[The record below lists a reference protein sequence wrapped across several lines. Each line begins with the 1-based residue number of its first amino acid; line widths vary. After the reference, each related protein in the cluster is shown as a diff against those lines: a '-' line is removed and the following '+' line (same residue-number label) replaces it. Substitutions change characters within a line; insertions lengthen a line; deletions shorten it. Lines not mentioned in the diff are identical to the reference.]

1 MEEGILTGESKVSGK
16 HPDVLTKNIDLT
28 DKANM
33 MFSGTL
39 VAKGKGVGVVV
50 ATGMST
56 EMGIIQENLTEAAKD
71 SEDTPLKKKIKEFGD

>member
-1 MEEGILTGESKVSGK
+1 MEEGLLTGESKVSGK
-16 HPDVLTKNIDLT
+16 HPDVLAANIDLT

-39 VAKGKGVGVVV
+39 VAKGKGIGVVI

-56 EMGIIQENLTEAAKD
+56 EMGII
-71 SEDTPLKKKIKEFGD
+71 

>member
-16 HPDVLTKNIDLT
+16 HPDVLGKNIDLT

-39 VAKGKGVGVVV
+39 VAKGKGIGCVID
-50 ATGMST
+50 TGMTT
-56 EMGIIQENLTEAAKD
+56 EMGIIQ
-71 SEDTPLKKKIKEFGD
+71 